1 MKQSDKNIATLSD
14 LVFDDKNFNAGTEN
28 GQQLLEKSLRQ
39 FGAGRS
45 ILIDKN
51 NRIIAGNK
59 TVEQATNVG
68 LKDVVIVE
76 TTGDKIV
83 AVKRTDIDL
92 DSPQGRELALA
103 DNAVAVADIEWDLA
117 TLGAVTS
124 EWDIEPSEW
133 GVELETDK
141 KRTFP
146 LAGAEHVCDMSDA
159 LKVHRRGEF
168 AYVSFWENTETGW
181 KLSDIKSDPK
191 SVETF
196 STKSIDMIQATL
208 GYNLS
213 AGDWSIVTTPR
224 RRHKELHFATEICK
238 KISEVLKIPFYED
251 VIVSRTKNRLKP
263 EFTVVKVIKENNVI
277 VFDDI
282 ATTGMTLKATHDV
295 LSKRTLRK
303 NCFFIVGISNTQ
315 VLTETGREF

>member
-1 MKQSDKNIATLSD
+1 MKQNIATLSD
-14 LVFDDKNFNAGTEN
+14 LVLDDKNFNAGTET
-28 GQQLLEKSLRQ
+28 GQKLLEKSLRQ

-103 DNAVAVADIEWDLA
+103 DNAVAVADIEWDLK
-117 TLGAVTS
+117 TISEVTE

-133 GVELETDK
+133 GIEIETEK

-146 LAGAEHVCDMSDA
+146 IGGAEHVCDMSDA
-159 LKVHRRGEF
+159 LKVHKRGEF
-168 AYVSFWENTETGW
+168 AYVSFWENTKTGW

-191 SVETF
+191 SIETF
-196 STKSIDMIQATL
+196 STKCIDMFSAML

-213 AGDWSIVTTPR
+213 GGDWALITTPR
-224 RRHKELHFATEICK
+224 RRHKDGLHFSTEICRK
-238 KISEVLKIPFYED
+238 VSEVLKIPFYKEA
-251 VIVSRTKNRLKP
+251 IVSRTKNRMKP
-263 EFTVVKVIKENNVI
+263 EFTVVSDIKETNI
-277 VFDDI
+277 ICFDDI
-282 ATTGMTLKATHDV
+282 VTTGMTLKATHDV
-295 LSKRTLRK
+295 LSKRTMRK
-303 NCFFIVGISNTQ
+303 NVVFFAGISNTQ
-315 VLTETGREF
+315 VLSESGS

>member
-1 MKQSDKNIATLSD
+1 MQRKITTLSD
-14 LVFDDKNFNAGTEN
+14 LTFDDKNFNAGTET
-28 GQQLLEKSLRQ
+28 GQELLVKSLRK

-59 TVEQATNVG
+59 TAEQADKAG
-68 LKDVVIVE
+68 LKDVIIVE
-76 TTGDKIV
+76 TTGDQLV

-92 DSPQGRELALA
+92 DSTKGRELALA
-103 DNAVAVADIEWDLA
+103 DNAVAVADIEWDIK
-117 TLGAVTS
+117 TIREVTE

-146 LAGAEHVCDMSDA
+146 IHGAEHVSDLSDA

-191 SVETF
+191 SIETF
-196 STKSIDMIQATL
+196 STKCVEMFPAML

-213 AGDWSIVTTPR
+213 GGDWALLTTPR
-224 RRHKELHFATEICK
+224 RRHKDGLHFATEICK
-238 KISEVLKIPFYED
+238 KVSEILKIPFYED

-263 EFTVVKVIKENNVI
+263 EFTVVKDIKESNLI
-277 VFDDI
+277 CFDDI
-282 ATTGMTLKATHDV
+282 VTTGMTLKATHDV
-295 LSKRTLRK
+295 LAKRTMRK
-303 NCFFIVGISNTQ
+303 NVVFFAGISNTQ
-315 VLTETGREF
+315 VLTGSGS

>member
-1 MKQSDKNIATLSD
+1 MNQNITLSD
-14 LVFDDKNFNAGTEN
+14 LVFDDKNFNSGTET
-28 GQQLLEKSLRQ
+28 GKQLLEKSIRQ

-59 TVEQATNVG
+59 TVEQASNVG
-68 LKDVVIVE
+68 LKEVVIVE
-76 TTGDKIV
+76 TTGDQIV

-92 DSPQGRELALA
+92 DSPKGRELALA
-103 DNAVAVADIEWDLA
+103 DNAVAVADIEWDLK
-117 TLGAVTS
+117 TIQEVTA

-133 GVELETDK
+133 GIEIETEK

-146 LAGAEHVCDMSDA
+146 IGGVEHVCDMTDA
-159 LKVHRRGEF
+159 LKCHKRGEF
-168 AYVSFWENTETGW
+168 AYLSFWENTETG
-181 KLSDIKSDPK
+181 KPLSEIKSDPA
-191 SVETF
+191 SVVTF
-196 STKSIDMIQATL
+196 ANKCIEMIPAML

-213 AGDWSIVTTPR
+213 AGGWAIVTTPR
-224 RRHKELHFATEICK
+224 RRHKETHFATEICK
-238 KISEVLKIPFYED
+238 KISDVLKIVFYED
-251 VIVSRTKNRLKP
+251 AVISRTKNRLKP
-263 EFTVVKVIKENNVI
+263 EFTVVKDIQESNVI

-303 NCFFIVGISNTQ
+303 NCVFIVGISNTQ
-315 VLTETGREF
+315 VLADSGQ